1 MSLSLSAER
10 DRIQRQVEQLEQNL
24 SATHTELELLSDDES
39 DGDDT
44 EEERQSP
51 LGLLAQREKIQ
62 SEIHNLEEVL
72 GQHRPVCVSDDE
84 DSSSSSSGESEL
96 ALSESTDSCLQM
108 NLVYQQVVQ
117 ETLDQL
123 ETLLTHN
130 HRQQKELLSQL
141 SGPVKESSRERPAHP
156 SCQKTINMYLGRF
169 LKPYFKDKLTGLG
182 PPANDETKEKA
193 SRLTGCLDDK
203 KLKVKRWES
212 WQKTLLIH
220 AVTRDSLRRIIQP
233 KLSKVDYLSQ
243 KLSRAA
249 ETDKEPLRQ
258 QMDSLERE
266 IELLREKTEDQLV
279 GDRFD
284 EHDWQKISNIDFEGT
299 RDAEDIR
306 CFWQNFLHPSISKT
320 KWSKEE
326 VQQLKEI
333 SRRHGERD
341 WETIATELG
350 TGRTA
355 FLCLQTFQ
363 RFVSDSLKNGPW
375 TPDEDALLRELVD
388 KMRIGNFI
396 PYTQMSY
403 FMEGRDP
410 AQLIYRWNQ
419 VLDPSLK
426 RGFWT
431 KEEDQLLL
439 NAVSRFGER
448 DWWKIRFEVPGR
460 TDSGCRDRYYDCLKA
475 ETKRG
480 PFDQQEKELLQLLVE
495 KHGVGRWAKIAAEIP
510 HRNDA
515 QCLREWKKLNKST
528 KPRPKRVKRQ
538 KKTQTCVTTRQLRRR
553 KSPKEEEST
562 EDEEVKVEYMDSDA
576 DEKKEVKESPQQG
589 DQVEEDY
596 TFSPLQE
603 WIPTNKAQSSTLL
616 SFRLVELPSSSQDL
630 VRSAD
635 QHQVR
640 STILGRSSRSAILGP
655 SPRQLQWTERH
666 ATTAMMM
673 VSPDQ
678 LRAYLRRQVE
688 KLERRSSPRKVQHS
702 RQNPLGGILDPGLF
716 LQLQAAVTPW
726 IGNVLI
732 PHKSRV
738 TAADALRGREED
750 LLSTPVFMLL
760 LQAMNVDAV
769 GCKEMIGQRRNQVVA
784 TPPAPGHA
792 SNKMKRKTVKEEQQT
807 KQILKQLQ
815 RNHPPPQSCPVLSQ
829 MPPRMSPV
837 SFPQDVFIPHSV
849 AQPAISSFQLM
860 TTSSPSPQRPP
871 PVGVLP
877 RLFPPAPLD
886 VLSPSGGPLP
896 LTRNQKAAHQH
907 GSLQERAPV
916 RTPVLASTRLLPQ
929 TPPSCVTTPTAP
941 LEPPPAQLVSSPS
954 SPPVSLKVP
963 LPLNATSSCSNRSS
977 LHDPSLVPPPS
988 TPTYQLLAPS
998 HSGLPV
1004 VHDDHCYIQGRH
1016 LVNSIQSPC
1025 NPASNKHPKAL
1036 PRRST
1041 RSKGEEPAAVSRCQE
1056 GQCVGGACGTCVT
1069 QKGKRVRNPT
1079 ARARALQEA
1088 AQEKVEAKNKR
1099 SSPRNKRCRST
1110 GPDEVFSQPPG
1121 FCLRPGQ
1128 SMWVTTPHGL
1138 IQLAQAP
1145 PQGLQL
1151 TLVPSAPFS
1160 APPGQLIR
1168 HTLFPPAGSV
1178 LNQLH
1183 PIPAFSLP
1191 QPISHPGTSAS
1202 PSHRLRPPPKLLIP
1216 KMGRVGVK
1224 PAAPPQYRREALQF
1238 DPSLIFLDTREAVR
1252 DWLSGRG
1259 GVAVGGGA
1267 GLLPYLPPCVSSL
1280 NTLSALLRAK
1290 KVLTS
1295 SSLQLLGEGAGG
1307 PPDSTSDLRSAQDP
1321 SAPPPLAPSV
1331 SPDLLKDEEAQ
1342 LVVAMRQLVA
1352 ERFSCNPAYQL
1363 LKARFLSCF
1372 TVPALLATVQPIRAK
1387 PGPAIEEDKEEE
1399 ELKKFRERCRQRRAD
1414 RTLLLC
1420 DGSGALANH
1429 FSGTQGSSPFPSL
1442 SS

>member
-24 SATHTELELLSDDES
+24 SATNTELELLSSETDDES

-44 EEERQSP
+44 EEERQSA

-62 SEIHNLEEVL
+62 NEIHNLEEVL
-72 GQHRPVCVSDDE
+72 GQHSPVCVSDDE
-84 DSSSSSSGESEL
+84 DSSSEESEL
-96 ALSESTDSCLQM
+96 ALSPSTDSCLQM

-156 SCQKTINMYLGRF
+156 SCQKTINMYLGCF

-220 AVTRDSLRRIIQP
+220 SVTRDSLRRIIQP

-243 KLSRAA
+243 KLSRAV

-266 IELLREKTEDQLV
+266 IELLREKTEEQLV

-284 EHDWQKISNIDFEGT
+284 EHDWQKISNVDFEGT

-363 RFVSDSLKNGPW
+363 RFVSDSLKNGLW

-439 NAVSRFGER
+439 NAVSRYGER

-475 ETKRG
+475 ETRRG

-495 KHGVGRWAKIAAEIP
+495 KHGVGRWSKIAAEIP

-515 QCLREWKKLNKST
+515 QCLREWRKLNKPA
-528 KPRPKRVKRQ
+528 KPRPERVK
-538 KKTQTCVTTRQLRRR
+538 KKKKMKKKQTCPSTRQMRRR
-553 KSPKEEEST
+553 KSLKEEEST
-562 EDEEVKVEYMDSDA
+562 EDEEVKVEYIDSDG
-576 DEKKEVKESPQQG
+576 DEKMKEEELKESAQQG
-589 DQVEEDY
+589 EPVEEDY

-603 WIPTNKAQSSTLL
+603 WIPAEKPQSSTFL
-616 SFRLVELPSSSQDL
+616 SFRLVELPSSPPDP
-630 VRSAD
+630 VRSED
-635 QHQVR
+635 QHPVR
-640 STILGRSSRSAILGP
+640 STILGRSGRSVILGP
-655 SPRQLQWTERH
+655 GPRQLQWTERH
-666 ATTAMMM
+666 ANSAMMM

-678 LRAYLRRQVE
+678 LRAYLHRQVE
-688 KLERRSSPRKVQHS
+688 KLERRSSPRKLQHV
-702 RQNPLGGILDPGLF
+702 RQNPLGWTLDPGLF

-738 TAADALRGREED
+738 SVADALRGREED

-760 LQAMNVDAV
+760 LQAMHVDAV
-769 GCKEMIGQRRNQVVA
+769 GCKEMIEQRRNLMVV
-784 TPPAPGHA
+784 TPPAPRRA
-792 SNKMKRKTVKEEQQT
+792 SNNSVADMLLKRKTMKEEQQT
-807 KQILKQLQ
+807 KLILKQLQ
-815 RNHPPPQSCPVLSQ
+815 RKPPPPQNCPILLQ

-837 SFPQDVFIPHSV
+837 SFPQAVFIP
-849 AQPAISSFQLM
+849 QPGSSSFQFM

-871 PVGVLP
+871 PGGVLTC
-877 RLFPPAPLD
+877 LFPPAPLH
-886 VLSPSGGPLP
+886 VLPASGGQVP
-896 LTRNQKAAHQH
+896 AS
-907 GSLQERAPV
+907 SLLV
-916 RTPVLASTRLLPQ
+916 PQ
-929 TPPSCVTTPTAP
+929 TASSCVATPPTAP
-941 LEPPPAQLVSSPS
+941 PEPPPAELVSSPPR
-954 SPPVSLKVP
+954 PPVSLKVP
-963 LPLNATSSCSNRSS
+963 LPLNASPSCSPQNPSS
-977 LHDPSLVPPPS
+977 APPPS
-988 TPTYQLLAPS
+988 IPTYQLLAPS
-998 HSGLPV
+998 HSGPSV
-1004 VHDDHCYIQGRH
+1004 VLDDHCYIRSSHQ
-1016 LVNSIQSPC
+1016 VKSIQAPC
-1025 NPASNKHPKAL
+1025 DSASNQQPKAL
-1036 PRRST
+1036 SRRRT
-1041 RSKGEEPAAVSRCQE
+1041 RGEGGGEEPPGQE
-1056 GQCVGGACGTCVT
+1056 GQCVI

-1079 ARARALQEA
+1079 PRAKALQEA
-1088 AQEKVEAKNKR
+1088 VQEKVEAKKQR
-1099 SSPRNKRCRST
+1099 SSSSSPRNKRRRST
-1110 GPDEVFSQPPG
+1110 PPEEVFSQPPG

-1128 SMWVTTPHGL
+1128 SMWVMTPRGL
-1138 IQLAQAP
+1138 VQLAQAP

-1151 TLVPSAPFS
+1151 ALVPSAPLP

-1168 HTLFPPAGSV
+1168 HTLFPPSGSV
-1178 LNQLH
+1178 LNQLR
-1183 PIPAFSLP
+1183 PLTASPLR
-1191 QPISHPGTSAS
+1191 QPISHPSTPPS
-1202 PSHRLRPPPKLLIP
+1202 PPCRSRPPPKLLIP
-1216 KMGRVGVK
+1216 NKGAVGVK
-1224 PAAPPQYRREALQF
+1224 PAAPPFLRREALQF
-1238 DPSLIFLDTREAVR
+1238 DPSLMFLETPEAVR

-1290 KVLTS
+1290 RVLTS
-1295 SSLQLLGEGAGG
+1295 SSLQLLREGAESQRGAEL
-1307 PPDSTSDLRSAQDP
+1307 PDSTSDQSGP
-1321 SAPPPLAPSV
+1321 PPPAPPV
-1331 SPDLLKDEEAQ
+1331 SPDLLEAEEAEL
-1342 LVVAMRQLVA
+1342 LVVMRQLVA
-1352 ERFSCNPAYQL
+1352 ERFSGNPAYQL

-1372 TVPALLATVQPIRAK
+1372 TLPAFLATVQPIRAK
-1387 PGPAIEEDKEEE
+1387 RGPANEEDEKDKEEE
-1399 ELKKFRERCRQRRAD
+1399 ELKKIRERCRQRRAE
-1414 RTLLLC
+1414 RSLLLC
-1420 DGSGALANH
+1420 DGSGAPANH
-1429 FSGTQGSSPFPSL
+1429 FSGIQGSSPFPSV

>member
-10 DRIQRQVEQLEQNL
+10 DRIQRQVEQLEQDL
-24 SATHTELELLSDDES
+24 SATHTELELLSSDTDDES

-44 EEERQSP
+44 EEERQSV
-51 LGLLAQREKIQ
+51 LGLFAEREKIQ
-62 SEIHNLEEVL
+62 NEIHNLEEVL
-72 GQHRPVCVSDDE
+72 GQHSPISVSDDE
-84 DSSSSSSGESEL
+84 DSSSSEESEL
-96 ALSESTDSCLQM
+96 GLSPSTDSCLQM

-141 SGPVKESSRERPAHP
+141 SGPVKESPREQPVHP
-156 SCQKTINMYLGRF
+156 SCQKTVNMYLGRF

-220 AVTRDSLRRIIQP
+220 SVTRDSLRRIIQP
-233 KLSKVDYLSQ
+233 KLSKVDFLSQ

-258 QMDSLERE
+258 QLDVLERE
-266 IELLREKTEDQLV
+266 IELLRAKTEDQLV

-284 EHDWQKISNIDFEGT
+284 EHDWQKISNVDFEGT

-363 RFVSDSLKNGPW
+363 RFVSDSLKNGTW

-480 PFDQQEKELLQLLVE
+480 PFDQQEKDLLVLLLE

-515 QCLREWKKLNKST
+515 QCLREWKKLS
-528 KPRPKRVKRQ
+528 RPTERGPKAVKRKE
-538 KKTQTCVTTRQLRRR
+538 KKKQTCLSTRQM
-553 KSPKEEEST
+553 KEEEST
-562 EDEEVKVEYMDSDA
+562 EDEEVKMEYMDSDA
-576 DEKKEVKESPQQG
+576 DEKVREEVKQSAQQG
-589 DQVEEDY
+589 EQVEKDY
-596 TFSPLQE
+596 TFPPLQE
-603 WIPTNKAQSSTLL
+603 WIPAEKAQSSTSL
-616 SFRLVELPSSSQDL
+616 SFRLVQLPSSPQDS
-630 VRSAD
+630 VQFTD
-635 QHQVR
+635 QHPVR
-640 STILGRSSRSAILGP
+640 STILGRSGRSVILGP
-655 SPRQLQWTERH
+655 GPRQLQWTERH
-666 ATTAMMM
+666 ATSAMMM

-678 LRAYLRRQVE
+678 LRAYLHRQVE
-688 KLERRSSPRKVQHS
+688 KLERRSSPRKIQHS
-702 RQNPLGGILDPGLF
+702 RQNPLGRILDPALF

-726 IGNVLI
+726 IGNVLS

-738 TAADALRGREED
+738 MTADALRGREED
-750 LLSTPVFMLL
+750 LLSTPVFMFL

-769 GCKEMIGQRRNQVVA
+769 GCKEMIEQRRNRVVV

-792 SNKMKRKTVKEEQQT
+792 SNNPVTDRLLKRKTMKEEQQT
-807 KQILKQLQ
+807 KLILKELQ
-815 RNHPPPQSCPVLSQ
+815 RKPPPPPQSCPVLLQ
-829 MPPRMSPV
+829 MPPRMCPV
-837 SFPQDVFIPHSV
+837 SFPQAVFIPHSL
-849 AQPAISSFQLM
+849 AQPGSSSFQFM

-871 PVGVLP
+871 PVGVLT
-877 RLFPPAPLD
+877 RLVPPAPLH
-886 VLSPSGGPLP
+886 VLPASGGPVSLIQN
-896 LTRNQKAAHQH
+896 RKAAHQ
-907 GSLQERAPV
+907 ERAQDQ
-916 RTPVLASTRLLPQ
+916 TPVPASARLVPQ
-929 TPPSCVTTPTAP
+929 TPPSCMTTPPTAP

-954 SPPVSLKVP
+954 RPPVSLKVP
-963 LPLNATSSCSNRSS
+963 LPPNATATCSPQS
-977 LHDPSLVPPPS
+977 PSAVPPPPL
-988 TPTYQLLAPS
+988 PTYQLLAPS
-998 HSGLPV
+998 HPGPPAVLE
-1004 VHDDHCYIQGRH
+1004 DHCYVQGSH
-1016 LVNSIQSPC
+1016 LVNIQSPRDS
-1025 NPASNKHPKAL
+1025 ASNKRPEAP
-1036 PRRST
+1036 PRR
-1041 RSKGEEPAAVSRCQE
+1041 RMQGKGEEPAR
-1056 GQCVGGACGTCVT
+1056 GT

-1079 ARARALQEA
+1079 PRARALQEA
-1088 AQEKVEAKNKR
+1088 AQEKVKAKR
-1099 SSPRNKRCRST
+1099 SSSFPRNKRCRIT
-1110 GPDEVFSQPPG
+1110 APEEVFAQPAG

-1138 IQLAQAP
+1138 VQLAQAP

-1151 TLVPSAPFS
+1151 TLVPSAPLP
-1160 APPGQLIR
+1160 APPGQLIG
-1168 HTLFPPAGSV
+1168 HALFHPAGSV
-1178 LNQLH
+1178 LNQLR
-1183 PIPAFSLP
+1183 PLTAFPLP
-1191 QPISHPGTSAS
+1191 QPVSHPGAS
-1202 PSHRLRPPPKLLIP
+1202 PWPSPHPPTPPKVLISN
-1216 KMGRVGVK
+1216 KCTVEVK
-1224 PAAPPQYRREALQF
+1224 PAALQF
-1238 DPSLIFLDTREAVR
+1238 DPSLIFLETREAVR
-1252 DWLSGRG
+1252 DWLSGPG
-1259 GVAVGGGA
+1259 GVPVGGGA

-1290 KVLTS
+1290 RALTS
-1295 SSLQLLGEGAGG
+1295 SSLQLLRVEEEEEEL
-1307 PPDSTSDLRSAQDP
+1307 PDSTSDLTSAQDP
-1321 SAPPPLAPSV
+1321 SAPPPPPPSRPV
-1331 SPDLLKDEEAQ
+1331 SPDLLKDEKAE
-1342 LVVAMRQLVA
+1342 LVAMRQLVA
-1352 ERFSCNPAYQL
+1352 ERFSGNPAYQL

-1372 TVPALLATVQPIRAK
+1372 TVPALLATIQPTRAK
-1387 PGPAIEEDKEEE
+1387 PGTANEEQEEDEKEEE
-1399 ELKKFRERCRQRRAD
+1399 EMKKIRERCRQRRAE
-1414 RTLLLC
+1414 RSLLLC
-1420 DGSGALANH
+1420 DGSGAPANH
-1429 FSGTQGSSPFPSL
+1429 FSGIQGSAPAPSL
-1442 SS
+1442 SQ